1 MAKLSEIKQKNPQ
14 LNFSFLDYLTL
25 LDSSDTNKFVP
36 LMTKCILSEL
46 KKRVQ
51 PSIFG
56 NNVYSSLRIDKISD
70 KFEESKIDLNEINFL
85 VDYFNNFL
93 NEYCEKELILDFM
106 DLYQKN
112 YVENLDLNTISD
124 LDQLREVYHKAHSKF
139 IVKSSSKEV
148 IKLIDDEE
156 WLVIRPLTFES
167 SRSYG
172 SGTKWCTT
180 SKNNPNHF
188 FRYYSRGIL
197 IYCINKIT
205 GYKVAVFWDVNDESS
220 PTFWNVLDH
229 QIDSMMTELPPYILK
244 HIRNLPKT
252 SNKSLCDAKTLAIN
266 TKYEIEEEN
275 VSLIEENMAIGEP
288 RNMVQEDQD
297 DIVGIEPD
305 VNVNYEGETMVD
317 IF

>member
-1 MAKLSEIKQKNPQ
+1 M
-14 LNFSFLDYLTL
+14 
-25 LDSSDTNKFVP
+25 
-36 LMTKCILSEL
+36 
-46 KKRVQ
+46 
-51 PSIFG
+51 
-56 NNVYSSLRIDKISD
+56 
-70 KFEESKIDLNEINFL
+70 

-197 IYCINKIT
+197 IYCINKI
-205 GYKVAVFWDVNDESS
+205 
-220 PTFWNVLDH
+220 
-229 QIDSMMTELPPYILK
+229 MM
-244 HIRNLPKT
+244 
-252 SNKSLCDAKTLAIN
+252 
-266 TKYEIEEEN
+266 
-275 VSLIEENMAIGEP
+275 
-288 RNMVQEDQD
+288 
-297 DIVGIEPD
+297 
-305 VNVNYEGETMVD
+305 
-317 IF
+317 